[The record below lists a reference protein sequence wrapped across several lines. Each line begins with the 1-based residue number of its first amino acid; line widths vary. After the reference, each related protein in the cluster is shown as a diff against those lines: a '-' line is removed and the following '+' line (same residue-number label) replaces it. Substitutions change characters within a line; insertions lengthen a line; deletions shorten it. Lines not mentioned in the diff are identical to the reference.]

1 MGGRNGRR
9 RKQQGSEGKND
20 SVDIVAK
27 AVTTSDMKTA
37 WSHISG
43 PLCFMN
49 ETET

>member
-1 MGGRNGRR
+1 MEGRGE
-9 RKQQGSEGKND
+9 RKEAEGKND

-37 WSHISG
+37 WSHTSG

-49 ETET
+49 ETKT